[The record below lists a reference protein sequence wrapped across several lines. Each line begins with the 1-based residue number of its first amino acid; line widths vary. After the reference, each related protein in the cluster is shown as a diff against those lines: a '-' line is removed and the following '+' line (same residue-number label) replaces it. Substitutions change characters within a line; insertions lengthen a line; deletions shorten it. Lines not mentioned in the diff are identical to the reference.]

1 MIQEVLMSK
10 YGDYVLM
17 TDSTCDLSPE
27 FAEKY
32 DLTVM
37 PMAFLMQDKVYNH
50 YLDCRE
56 MTLAIFYNNLKK
68 GILSQTTQISYNSY
82 LNFFETILKEGKDI
96 IYVCFSSGL
105 SGTFNTSRIA
115 ARDIIEKYPERKIT
129 IIDSKCASVGEGL
142 LMYYTALKYKDDKP
156 EMDELAEYVE
166 SLKMNV
172 CHWFVVDD
180 IEHLKRGG
188 RISAVT
194 ATFAKA
200 LQIKPML
207 SLDGDGKLVNVG
219 KVRGA
224 NNVYDALIKKMQR
237 DGYDY
242 KNQTVIVAHADNIDG
257 AKELRKRVK
266 SFVKDALI
274 LDIGPIIGTHVGT
287 GMLALAF
294 TGERNINM

>member
-1 MIQEVLMSK
+1 MSK

-17 TDSTCDLSPE
+17 TDSTCDLSSD
-27 FAEKY
+27 FADKY
-32 DLTVM
+32 DIEVM

-56 MTLAIFYNNLKK
+56 MTLEIFYNNLKK
-68 GILSQTTQISYNSY
+68 GIMSQTTQISYNSY
-82 LNFFETILKEGKDI
+82 LGFFERFLKDGKDI
-96 IYVCFSSGL
+96 LYVCFTSGL
-105 SGTFNTSRIA
+105 SGTYNTSRIA
-115 ARDIIEKYPERKIT
+115 ARDLSDKYPDRKIT

-142 LMYYTALKYKDDKP
+142 LMYYTALKHKDDKP
-156 EMDELAEYVE
+156 DMDALTEYVE
-166 SLKMNV
+166 NLKKNV

-200 LQIKPML
+200 LQIKPMI
-207 SLDGDGKLVNVG
+207 SLDDDGKLVNVG

-237 DGYDY
+237 DGFEY
-242 KNQTVIVAHADNIDG
+242 KNQTVIVGHADYIDG

-266 SFVKDALI
+266 PLVKDVII
-274 LDIGPIIGTHVGT
+274 LDIGPVIGTHVGS